1 MNIINT
7 STQDF
12 AKKYLFKPI
21 GISNQIKWM
30 KDPQGIN
37 IGGYGLKLSPRDLA
51 RFGYL
56 YLNQGIWNNEQVI
69 PREWIIESLQNH
81 CEGYGYHVWITRYKD
96 FNGFMAAGYGGQYLN
111 CIPELDLII
120 VITSNAN
127 IRRWRDPRYII
138 EKFIHDFF

>member
-56 YLNQGIWNNEQVI
+56 YLNQ
-69 PREWIIESLQNH
+69 
-81 CEGYGYHVWITRYKD
+81 
-96 FNGFMAAGYGGQYLN
+96 
-111 CIPELDLII
+111 
-120 VITSNAN
+120 
-127 IRRWRDPRYII
+127 
-138 EKFIHDFF
+138 